1 MQLPG
6 GDRSP
11 RPLHYILILD
21 CSGSMA
27 VDGKIQALNQAI
39 AAAIP
44 PLRAIAKD
52 QPHLK
57 LLVRAITFA
66 DGARW
71 HIDTPTPI
79 EDLVWPDV
87 TAAGVTDMGKALA
100 LVAVQMRASRLHR
113 QALSPILILVSDG
126 YPTDDY
132 MGGMRVLMAETWAQR
147 AIKIAIALG
156 QDADH
161 EILQTFVDRPD
172 LQPMAANNPETLIAQ
187 LKWSAEAVRISAS
200 SLVTVEK
207 EFLPLAIDP
216 PKSLDLAAIW

>member
-6 GDRSP
+6 GELSP

-39 AAAIP
+39 AEAIP
-44 PLRAIAKD
+44 GLRAIAKD
-52 QPHLK
+52 NPYMR

-71 HIDTPTPI
+71 HIDMPTPI
-79 EDLVWPDV
+79 EELVWQDV
-87 TAAGVTDMGKALA
+87 VAEGVTDMGKALA

-113 QALSPILILVSDG
+113 QSLPPILVMVSDG

-132 MGGMRVLMAETWAQR
+132 MGGMRVLMAEPWAKR
-147 AIKIAIALG
+147 AIKLAIALG

-161 EILQTFVDRPD
+161 KILQTFVDRLD
-172 LQPMAANNPETLIAQ
+172 LQPLAANNPETLIAQ
-187 LKWSAEAVRISAS
+187 LRWSAEMVRISTAS
-200 SLVTVEK
+200 YVTVEK
-207 EFLPLAIDP
+207 QFLPLTINMPKP
-216 PKSLDLAAIW
+216 PDIPAIW